1 MARFDFAFYELLFR
15 MLGRRTG
22 DISRVAYTPQKP
34 AFSGLPVR
42 QPFPRATPE
51 SQGVRSEHIM
61 NYFRALADDGDAN
74 PHHAMVLRNGYVIG
88 ECSFSPCKRG
98 MWHITHSMCK
108 SVTGMAI
115 GLLVAE
121 GKLDLDEKIGEIFPE
136 DSTTWGIRRKQ
147 HVTVRDLL
155 RMTSGVSFSEAGAIS
170 GNNWKREFLQSAT
183 KEPAGKK
190 FHYNSM
196 NSYMLSAIV
205 TKRTGE
211 TLFDYLK
218 PRLFEPLGIDEV
230 FWETSPEGFTKG
242 GWGMFLKPEDAA
254 KLGQLYLDLG
264 RWNGQQIIPAEWV
277 MESTTKQIDNDSFGY
292 GYQIWMD
299 EREGSFAYNGM
310 LGQDVVVCPDDGIIL
325 VIFAGN
331 RELTQNGNLTD
342 IMRGF
347 WGRSYE
353 PSDMPLPEDPAAL
366 LRLENEIRRLEGKTR
381 ENPVI
386 LRGGWR
392 GRERR
397 RISEGRTGISYDA
410 FRRAVDGKTYVLEQQ
425 YIGFFPLLMQVFH
438 NNFTDG
444 ISAVSFE
451 AEQDALF
458 ISFREGEDLH
468 RLQIG
473 FESWRTNSIL
483 EHEEPYLVAVKGS
496 LRTDEKDRLTFIL
509 DVHFL
514 EEACQRKYKF
524 FFEKEKIELR
534 VTEAPG
540 DDIIM
545 DGIAY
550 AGDPESLKGIPFL
563 GNVMDRGGMS
573 LLTGAVI
580 NIVHPVVFGRE
591 GEPEELSTGTA
602 EEEADLAAA
611 AEGEELE
618 EPDHSDPGEEG
629 TAEDAGAGE
638 DTEALQDENA
648 VEAEQIQNSP
658 ETGESS
664 DPENRQI

>member
-22 DISRVAYTPQKP
+22 DISRVDYTPQKP
-34 AFSGLPVR
+34 AFQGLPVS

-51 SQGVRSEHIM
+51 SQGVRSAHIM
-61 NYFRALADDGDAN
+61 EYFRALADDSEAN

-88 ECSFSPCKRG
+88 ECSFAPRERN

-115 GLLVAE
+115 GLLVEE
-121 GKLDLDEKIGEIFPE
+121 GKLDLDEKIGEIFRE

-155 RMTSGVSFSEAGAIS
+155 RMTSGVSLSEAGAIS
-170 GNNWKREFLQSAT
+170 GNNWKREYLQSAT
-183 KEPAGKK
+183 KEPAGRR
-190 FHYNSM
+190 FDYNSM

-211 TLFDYLK
+211 TLFQYLK
-218 PRLFEPLGIDEV
+218 PRLFDPLGIDEV
-230 FWETSPEGFTKG
+230 FWETSPEGYTKG

-264 RWNGQQIIPAEWV
+264 RWKGQQIIPADWV
-277 MESTTKQIDNDSFGY
+277 IESTRKQIDNDSFGY
-292 GYQIWMD
+292 GYQIWLD

-310 LGQDVVVCPDDGIIL
+310 LGQDVIVCPDDGIIL

-331 RELTQNGNLTD
+331 RELAQMGNLTD

-347 WGRSYE
+347 WGKAYE
-353 PSDMPLPEDPAAL
+353 PSDEPLPEDPAAY
-366 LRLENEIRRLEGKTR
+366 LRLENEIRHLEGRSR

-386 LRGGWR
+386 FRGGWGKR
-392 GRERR
+392 DRR
-397 RISEGRTGISYDA
+397 RISGSRIGISPES
-410 FRRAVDGKTYVLEQQ
+410 FRNAVNGKTYVLEQQ
-425 YIGFFPLLMQVFH
+425 FVGFFPLIMQVFH

-444 ISAVSFE
+444 ISSVSFE
-451 AEQDALF
+451 AEKDALF
-458 ISFREGEDLH
+458 ISFREGEDDH
-468 RLQIG
+468 RMQIG
-473 FESWRTNSIL
+473 FESWQKTSIL
-483 EHEEPYLVAVKGS
+483 EHGESYLVAVKGS
-496 LRTDEKDRLTFIL
+496 LKTDEKDRLTLIL
-509 DVHFL
+509 DIEFL
-514 EEACQRKYKF
+514 EEACSRKYKF

-534 VTEAPG
+534 VTEGPG

-563 GNVMDRGGMS
+563 GNVMDKGGMS

-580 NIVHPVVFGRE
+580 NIIHPVVFGRVE
-591 GEPEELSTGTA
+591 KSSDPSIDTSEKN
-602 EEEADLAAA
+602 ADL
-611 AEGEELE
+611 L
-618 EPDHSDPGEEG
+618 PS
-629 TAEDAGAGE
+629 TGAGE
-638 DTEALQDENA
+638 TEGSEGPGTGEADPTETAGTENSAVENDTEETPVLPSDADGE
-648 VEAEQIQNSP
+648 EA
-658 ETGESS
+658 S
-664 DPENRQI
+664 DQQ

>member
-1 MARFDFAFYELLFR
+1 

-22 DISRVAYTPQKP
+22 DISRVEYAPQKP
-34 AFSGLPVR
+34 EFLGLPVS

-51 SQGVRSEHIM
+51 SQGVRSSHVME
-61 NYFRALADDGDAN
+61 YFRALADDSEAN

-88 ECSFSPCKRG
+88 ECAFGPCERG

-115 GLLVAE
+115 GLLVEE

-155 RMTSGVSFSEAGAIS
+155 RMTSGVSLSEAGAIS
-170 GNNWKREFLQSAT
+170 GNNWKREYLQSAT
-183 KEPAGKK
+183 KEPAGRK

-211 TLFDYLK
+211 TLYEYLK
-218 PRLFEPLGIDEV
+218 PRLFLPLGIDEV
-230 FWETSPEGFTKG
+230 FWEVSPEGYTKG

-264 RWNGQQIIPAEWV
+264 RWNGQQVIPADWV
-277 MESTTKQIDNDSFGY
+277 LESTKKQIDNDSFGY
-292 GYQIWMD
+292 GYHIWMD

-331 RELTQNGNLTD
+331 RELTQMGSLTD

-347 WGRSYE
+347 WGKAYE
-353 PSDMPLPEDPAAL
+353 PSEEAIPEDPAAFM
-366 LRLENEIRRLEGKTR
+366 RLENEIRRLEGKSQS
-381 ENPVI
+381 NPVI
-386 LRGGWR
+386 LRGGWP
-392 GRERR
+392 GRR
-397 RISEGRTGISYDA
+397 RMFENRIGVSYDA
-410 FRRAVDGKTYVLEQQ
+410 FRQAVNGKKYVLEQQ
-425 YIGFFPLLMQVFH
+425 YVGFFPLLMQVFH

-444 ISAVSFE
+444 ISEVSFGT
-451 AEQDALF
+451 EQDALF
-458 ISFREGEDLH
+458 ISFLEGETEH
-468 RLQIG
+468 RLQVG
-473 FESWRTNSIL
+473 FESWQRNRIL
-483 EHEEPYLVAVKGS
+483 EHDEPYLVAVKGS
-496 LRTDEKDRLTFIL
+496 LKTDEKDRLTLIL

-514 EEACQRKYKF
+514 EEACSRKFKF
-524 FFEKEKIELR
+524 FFEKGKIELR

-563 GNVMDRGGMS
+563 GNVMDKGGMS
-573 LLTGAVI
+573 LLTGSVI
-580 NIVHPVVFGRE
+580 DLIHPVVFGRE
-591 GEPEELSTGTA
+591 ETADPSDNIPDADEELLPVS
-602 EEEADLAAA
+602 
-611 AEGEELE
+611 EGEETE
-618 EPDHSDPGEEG
+618 ESDVSENREEG
-629 TAEDAGAGE
+629 SVGIALAETAADQAGKA
-638 DTEALQDENA
+638 DTEDP
-648 VEAEQIQNSP
+648 AELL
-658 ETGESS
+658 
-664 DPENRQI
+664 

>member
-1 MARFDFAFYELLFR
+1 

-22 DISRVAYTPQKP
+22 DISRVSYSPQKP
-34 AFSGLPVR
+34 AFKGLPVS

-51 SQGVRSEHIM
+51 SQGVRSEHVM
-61 NYFRALADDGDAN
+61 QYMRALADDTEAN
-74 PHHAMVLRNGYVIG
+74 PHHVMVLRNGYVIG
-88 ECSFSPCKRG
+88 ECSMSPCERG

-115 GLLVAE
+115 GLLVEE

-136 DSTTWGIRRKQ
+136 DSTTWGIKRKQ

-155 RMTSGVSFSEAGAIS
+155 RMTSGVSLSEAGAIS

-183 KEPAGKK
+183 KEPAGTK

-211 TLFDYLK
+211 TLFEYLK

-230 FWETSPEGFTKG
+230 FWENSPEGITKG

-264 RWNGQQIIPAEWV
+264 RWNGQQIIPADWV
-277 MESTTKQIDNDSFGY
+277 IESTKKQIDNDSFGY
-292 GYQIWMD
+292 GYQMWMD

-331 RELTQNGNLTD
+331 RELAQMGNLTN

-347 WGRSYE
+347 WGKAYE
-353 PSDMPLPEDPAAL
+353 PSDEPLPEDPAAF
-366 LRLENEIRRLEGKTR
+366 LRLENEIRRLEGR
-381 ENPVI
+381 SRANPVI
-386 LRGGWR
+386 LRGGWN
-392 GRERR
+392 GRDRR
-397 RISEGRTGISYDA
+397 YTAKSRSGISYEA
-410 FRRAVDGKTYVLEQQ
+410 FRRAVDGKTYVFDQQ

-444 ISAVSFE
+444 ISSVSFE

-458 ISFREGEDLH
+458 IIFREGEDCH
-468 RLQIG
+468 RLRIG
-473 FESWRTNSIL
+473 FESWQKNSIL
-483 EHEEPYLVAVKGS
+483 EHDEPYFVAVRGS
-496 LRTDEKDRLTFIL
+496 LKTDEKDRLTLLL

-514 EEACQRKYKF
+514 EEACQRKYKI
-524 FFEKEKIELR
+524 FFENGKIELR
-534 VTEAPG
+534 VTESPG

-550 AGDPESLKGIPFL
+550 AGNPESLKGIPFL

-591 GEPEELSTGTA
+591 KAPDTVTESTEDAADLLSAAETEMMEEA
-602 EEEADLAAA
+602 EE
-611 AEGEELE
+611 
-618 EPDHSDPGEEG
+618 
-629 TAEDAGAGE
+629 
-638 DTEALQDENA
+638 
-648 VEAEQIQNSP
+648 
-658 ETGESS
+658 S
-664 DPENRQI
+664 DPEAAEPLKDEAGNDEAVFRDADSNETTAIPENSDPDNAAAPGPGNEV

>member
-1 MARFDFAFYELLFR
+1 

-34 AFSGLPVR
+34 AFTGSPVS
-42 QPFPRATPE
+42 QPFPRAVPE
-51 SQGVRSEHIM
+51 SQGVRSSHVME
-61 NYFRALADDGDAN
+61 YFRALADDSEAN

-88 ECSFSPCKRG
+88 ECSYAPCERG

-121 GKLDLDEKIGEIFPE
+121 GKLDLDEKVGEIFPE

-155 RMTSGVSFSEAGAIS
+155 RMTSGVSLSEAGAIS

-183 KEPAGKK
+183 KEPAGTR

-211 TLFDYLK
+211 TLYEYLK

-230 FWETSPEGFTKG
+230 FWESSPEGFTKG
-242 GWGMFLKPEDAA
+242 GWGMFLKAEDAA

-277 MESTTKQIDNDSFGY
+277 MESTRKQIDNDAFGY
-292 GYQIWMD
+292 GYQMWMD

-310 LGQDVVVCPDDGIIL
+310 FGQDVVVCPDDGIIL

-342 IMRGF
+342 IMRKY
-347 WGRSYE
+347 WGRAYE
-353 PSDMPLPEDPAAL
+353 PSEEPLPEDPSAY
-366 LRLENEIRRLEGKTR
+366 LRLENEISRLEGR
-381 ENPVI
+381 SRANPVI
-386 LRGGWR
+386 LRGGWH
-392 GRERR
+392 GNGLRR
-397 RISEGRTGISYDA
+397 TSEGRSGISYDA
-410 FRRAVDGKTYVLEQQ
+410 FRRSVDGKTYVLEQH

-444 ISAVSFE
+444 ISTVSFE
-451 AEQDALF
+451 AERDALF
-458 ISFREGEDLH
+458 ISFREGEAVH
-468 RLQIG
+468 RLQVG
-473 FESWRTNSIL
+473 FESWKKNSIR
-483 EHEEPYLVAVKGS
+483 EHEEPYFVAVKGS

-514 EEACQRKYKF
+514 EEACQRKFKF
-524 FFEKEKIELR
+524 FFEKDRIELR
-534 VTEAPG
+534 ATEAPG

-563 GNVMDRGGMS
+563 GNVMDKGGMS

-580 NIVHPVVFGRE
+580 NLVHPVVFGRE
-591 GEPEELSTGTA
+591 AELMDPTEEAPDENANPEGPE
-602 EEEADLAAA
+602 EEEA
-611 AEGEELE
+611 AERDASEQEAEDMPEGPEQ
-618 EPDHSDPGEEG
+618 EG
-629 TAEDAGAGE
+629 TADLNENPESADAGDSAPPLR
-638 DTEALQDENA
+638 DTDAESREEQEN
-648 VEAEQIQNSP
+648 
-658 ETGESS
+658 
-664 DPENRQI
+664 